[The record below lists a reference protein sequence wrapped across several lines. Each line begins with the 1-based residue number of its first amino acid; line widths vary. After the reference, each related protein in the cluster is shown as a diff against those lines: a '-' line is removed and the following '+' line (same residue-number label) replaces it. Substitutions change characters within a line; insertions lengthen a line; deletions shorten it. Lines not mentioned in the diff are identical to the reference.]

1 MCFKSVVPQKIPFR
15 DIWEGIQ
22 RMPNCTFVFSLSD
35 TSVSHFRAKFK
46 ARQDCEDGEERDVN
60 VVTSVKQ
67 RPSVSFSL
75 NNTFYY
81 MASLVSG
88 QDGPDP
94 AL

>member
-1 MCFKSVVPQKIPFR
+1 MFDLHSLCFKSVVPQRIHFR

-35 TSVSHFRAKFK
+35 TSVTHFRAKFK

-67 RPSVSFSL
+67 GSSVRFLL
-75 NNTFYY
+75 NNTFLIWL
-81 MASLVSG
+81 AW
-88 QDGPDP
+88 
-94 AL
+94 